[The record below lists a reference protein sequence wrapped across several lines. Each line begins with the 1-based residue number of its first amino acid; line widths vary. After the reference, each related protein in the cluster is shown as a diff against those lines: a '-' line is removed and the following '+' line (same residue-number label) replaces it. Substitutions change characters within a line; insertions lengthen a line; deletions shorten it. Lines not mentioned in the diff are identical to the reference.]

1 MGGQTNRS
9 PWTSVPRSDSAP
21 KDSLQRRAIPQS
33 LGQSRGAGHCGPAAP
48 CLLHCTRSEVTMRF
62 HSLRTAVLFG
72 LVALALMAN
81 GKKPIAAAQLAPP
94 PAPPSVALSA
104 SSASVQAGQP
114 VTLTW
119 SSTNATSVTLEP
131 SVGRV
136 AAQGSTTVR
145 PSQST
150 TYTAA
155 ATGAGGSAHAS
166 AQVIITPAPPPAAVR
181 EPSQEEIPSDQRQM
195 RGLDE
200 QIQEIKSDALR
211 MSAELSQLEEKLLYP
226 SGTQVAIFVALAKGD
241 TMRLDAVRLQ
251 IDGQLVAHYIY
262 SAKELQALRKG
273 GVQRIYV
280 GNVATGDH
288 KLDVLVDGKLEDG
301 ADFSRSGQFAF
312 RKEVKP
318 KLVGLTLAGPR
329 SSNTPIALGE
339 W

>member
-1 MGGQTNRS
+1 M
-9 PWTSVPRSDSAP
+9 
-21 KDSLQRRAIPQS
+21 
-33 LGQSRGAGHCGPAAP
+33 
-48 CLLHCTRSEVTMRF
+48 MRF

-81 GKKPIAAAQLAPP
+81 GRNPIATAQLAPP
-94 PAPPSVALSA
+94 ASPSVALSA
-104 SSASVQAGQP
+104 SPASAQAGQR
-114 VTLTW
+114 VMLTW
-119 SSTNATSVTLEP
+119 SSTNATSITLEP
-131 SVGRV
+131 SGGPV

-150 TYTAA
+150 TYTVT
-155 ATGAGGSAHAS
+155 ATGPGGSAHAS
-166 AQVIITPAPPPAAVR
+166 AQVNITPAPPQASVR
-181 EPSQEEIPSDQRQM
+181 KPSQEEISSDQREM

-241 TMRLDAVRLQ
+241 MMRLDAVRLQ

-288 KLDVLVDGKLEDG
+288 KLDVLVDGKLEG
-301 ADFSRSGQFAF
+301 GTDFSRSGQFTF

-318 KLVGLTLAGPR
+318 KLVGLTVAGPR
-329 SSNTPIALGE
+329 SGNTPIALGE